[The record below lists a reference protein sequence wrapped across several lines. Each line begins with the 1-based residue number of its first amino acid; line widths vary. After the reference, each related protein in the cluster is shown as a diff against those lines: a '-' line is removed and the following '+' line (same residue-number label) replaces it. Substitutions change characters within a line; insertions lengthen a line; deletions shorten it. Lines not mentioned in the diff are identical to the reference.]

1 MSVDGINFGSNYL
14 GTAAAGYRADIK
26 EEVANK
32 KRNIF
37 GGQSGKEIT
46 PEQRAKLLEEI
57 NKIIK
62 KNGKINPFIDKVY
75 IDPQTGK
82 RTTWQPG
89 LVVERPKDFKHPENP
104 GLIPD
109 KEITDN
115 NKATAKKR
123 LAALGA
129 VLLTAG
135 LAFLFRGKIKGG
147 VSKAAEA
154 LKPYLEKLTTG
165 GKNVWGKAVKSAGEF
180 AGKAKT
186 FAADLYKSVKTA
198 AAPVLNKAKTVAKDL
213 YKTAKEAAA
222 PVFEGAK
229 NYLSKLLKKVH

>member
-14 GTAAAGYRADIK
+14 GTAAAGYRTNIK

-37 GGQSGKEIT
+37 DGQSGKEIT
-46 PEQRAKLLEEI
+46 PEQREKLLEEI
-57 NKIIK
+57 NKIVE

-82 RTTWQPG
+82 RTTWKPG
-89 LVVERPKDFKHPENP
+89 LVIKPKDFEYPKNP

-115 NKATAKKR
+115 NKAEAKKR
-123 LAALGA
+123 LAVVAGALI
-129 VLLTAG
+129 TAG

-165 GKNVWGKAVKSAGEF
+165 GKGVWGKAVKSAGEY

-186 FAADLYKSVKTA
+186 FAADLYKSAKTA
-198 AAPVLNKAKTVAKDL
+198 AAPVLNRAKTVVTDL
-213 YKTAKEAAA
+213 CKTAKEAAA
-222 PVFEGAK
+222 PVFESAK